1 MTFEEIYQR
10 DFAKAVRY
18 TRQHY
23 RLNEDDANRIVSD
36 AFLKLLRVLQA
47 GKEVKHP
54 NAWLRRVIRSR
65 LVDHI
70 RHKNRI
76 KRGRGWRRIYSELPV
91 EHKDFAVID
100 SMDTIEVLL
109 SQLAPAMRELA
120 NLVLVE
126 DLSYVEAAKRLNISI
141 RTAERRMIHVRN
153 KLHALIS

>member
-10 DFAKAVRY
+10 NFEKAVRY

-23 RLNEDDANRIVSD
+23 RLNEDDANKIVSD
-36 AFLKLLRVLQA
+36 AFLKLLRGLQA

-54 NAWLRRVIRSR
+54 NAWLRRVIHSH

-100 SMDTIEVLL
+100 SMDAIEVLL
-109 SQLAPAMRELA
+109 SQLTPAMRELA
-120 NLVLVE
+120 NLVLV
-126 DLSYVEAAKRLNISI
+126 DNLSYVEAAKRLNISI
-141 RTAERRMIHVRN
+141 RTAERRTIHVQS

>member
-10 DFAKAVRY
+10 NFAKAVRY
-18 TRQHY
+18 TRRHY
-23 RLNEDDANRIVSD
+23 RLNEDDANKIVTD

-47 GKEVKHP
+47 GKEVKHS
-54 NAWLRRVIRSR
+54 NAWLRRVIRNR

-76 KRGRGWRRIYSELPV
+76 KRGRGWRRIYSPLPV

-100 SMDTIEVLL
+100 NMDAIEVLL
-109 SQLAPAMRELA
+109 SQLTPAMRELA

-141 RTAERRMIHVRN
+141 RTAKRHMIHVRN
-153 KLHALIS
+153 KLHTLIS